1 MARSSFDGSRFH
13 RHMAVDMAGSAS
25 FLFLEN
31 RIFGRQGSGEHL
43 SRLGVRDRLSIGRD
57 GELLLE
63 DMLRLDSM
71 DVSALLA
78 QPAVMGGQGA
88 VATLVLVSPQ
98 AMVVLPA
105 LRLRLIALECAGGA
119 ASVWNDMLVAR
130 GLGPGGRPLD
140 VAVRHILPVQD
151 RGKVVL
157 AGQAYDLVAEDVRSH
172 ITI

>member
-25 FLFLEN
+25 SLFLGN

-43 SRLGVRDRLSIGRD
+43 SRLGVRDRLSIRRD
-57 GELLLE
+57 NELLLE

-98 AMVVLPA
+98 AMDVLARATAAADCP
-105 LRLRLIALECAGGA
+105 RMRGVCRIRMEWHAGGKGAGPRRA
-119 ASVWNDMLVAR
+119 AVGGCGAAYPAR
-130 GLGPGGRPLD
+130 AGPWQGR
-140 VAVRHILPVQD
+140 
-151 RGKVVL
+151 
-157 AGQAYDLVAEDVRSH
+157 AGRAGV
-172 ITI
+172 

>member
-1 MARSSFDGSRFH
+1 
-13 RHMAVDMAGSAS
+13 MAVDMAGSAS

-43 SRLGVRDRLSIGRD
+43 
-57 GELLLE
+57 
-63 DMLRLDSM
+63 LRLDCT

-105 LRLRLIALECAGGA
+105 LRLRLTALECAGVA
-119 ASVWNDMLVAR
+119 ASAWNDMLVAR

-157 AGQAYDLVAEDVRSH
+157 AGQACDLVAEDVRSH